1 MFSRLSQLTRHLSRR
16 LPYYSSISPAIASR
30 SSLGASI
37 MSRSAA
43 EDRSKRMLHTAG
55 CIIIGDEVL
64 GGKVNAPKF
73 FESCRH
79 LADAARHGQT
89 VDTNSAHFA
98 KYCFLLGMNL
108 KRIEVIGDDE
118 AEIGDAARRMSE
130 NYDFVVTRQDCSPL
144 RTCTCFDTTT
154 NLQCPF

>member
-1 MFSRLSQLTRHLSRR
+1 
-16 LPYYSSISPAIASR
+16 
-30 SSLGASI
+30 

-64 GGKVNAPKF
+64 GGKVNALKSV
-73 FESCRH
+73 ESCKS

-108 KRIEVIGDDE
+108 KRIEVIGDD
-118 AEIGDAARRMSE
+118 AVEIGEAARRMSE
-130 NYDFVVTRQDCSPL
+130 NYDFVVTRQERSPL
-144 RTCTCFDTTT
+144 RTCTRFASTTKPQG
-154 NLQCPF
+154 LWQ